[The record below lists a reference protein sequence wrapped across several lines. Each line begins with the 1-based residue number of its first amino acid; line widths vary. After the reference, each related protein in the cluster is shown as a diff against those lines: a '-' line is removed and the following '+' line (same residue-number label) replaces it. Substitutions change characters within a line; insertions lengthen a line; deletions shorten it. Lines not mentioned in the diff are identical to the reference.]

1 MKLFSARHEY
11 DYSWEEVSTNNW
23 RKYCPWNDK
32 AEHVI
37 GVDVLN
43 RSLDSK
49 TGIVSSTYHFPKGG
63 PLLTRLPTAPHR
75 APHYLQTGPAH
86 MAQILLRIKR
96 YQPRLRSLLRQPT
109 REIRHNVLPELDLER
124 APISARDRPLHC
136 REHPWQDDFR
146 PDG

>member
-43 RSLDSK
+43 RSLDSE
-49 TGIVSSTYHFPKGG
+49 TGIVSWPYRLPKVAH
-63 PLLTRLPTAPHR
+63 LLTRFSSAPHR
-75 APHYLQTGPAH
+75 APHYLQTGSAH
-86 MAQILLRIKR
+86 MAQILLRLKR
-96 YQPRLRSLLRQPT
+96 YQPRLRSLLRKPA
-109 REIRHNVLPELDLER
+109 RKIRHNVLPEPDLER
-124 APISARDRPLHC
+124 APISARDCPLYC
-136 REHPWQDDFR
+136 CEHPRQDHL
-146 PDG
+146 